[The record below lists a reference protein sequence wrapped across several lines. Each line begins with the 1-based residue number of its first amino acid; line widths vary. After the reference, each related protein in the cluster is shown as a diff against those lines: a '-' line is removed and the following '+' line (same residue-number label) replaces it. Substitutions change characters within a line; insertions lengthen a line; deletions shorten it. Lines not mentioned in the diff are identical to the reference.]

1 MVERSLLLFESGVKS
16 QKTLQNYK
24 DHLNRF
30 LKFSKINDY
39 DSLASMPSN
48 QLQTL
53 LEDYVMYLKKIVSP
67 NSVRSMIAGVKHFF
81 VMNRVLL
88 NWEILQKM
96 YPEMVKR
103 QGFKAWQTSDIKKML
118 DSTTALR
125 NKAII
130 HFLASTGCRV
140 GAVEN
145 LKMKHLEDVG
155 DDCKGVLLY
164 EGSKEEYWSFLTPEA
179 SQALDSYF

>member
-103 QGFKAWQTSDIKKML
+103 QGFKAWQTSDIKKI
-118 DSTTALR
+118 S
-125 NKAII
+125 
-130 HFLASTGCRV
+130 
-140 GAVEN
+140 
-145 LKMKHLEDVG
+145 
-155 DDCKGVLLY
+155 VLLRIVLY
-164 EGSKEEYWSFLTPEA
+164 L
-179 SQALDSYF
+179 